1 MMAVRNESPAST
13 PGAAT
18 PPTNPSSV
26 NSSPLPPP
34 NAAAATPEQ
43 AQLQEEYLRAMLRA
57 GAPGQ
62 NPQNPGALRAGEQD
76 PMMQM
81 LSSMMSGM
89 GGEGDPNNPNG
100 LPFNPEELSQQFGLP
115 SWATSMFLGPSKAPP
130 TASELKTLRFWRLLH
145 VIVALATGIYMLF
158 MLNQSVEKFGNNPPA
173 PATVRNP
180 FTIFM
185 MAQILLQ
192 STRIVTAGPAGKRGP
207 GLWYQMLKEL
217 AGDGAIVVFI
227 LGCAS
232 WWYGGL

>member
-1 MMAVRNESPAST
+1 
-13 PGAAT
+13 
-18 PPTNPSSV
+18 
-26 NSSPLPPP
+26 
-34 NAAAATPEQ
+34 
-43 AQLQEEYLRAMLRA
+43 MLRA

-62 NPQNPGALRAGEQD
+62 TPPNPGAPGAGQQD

-89 GGEGDPNNPNG
+89 GSEGDPNNPNG
-100 LPFNPEELSQQFGLP
+100 IPFNPEELSQQFGLP
-115 SWATSMFLGPSKAPP
+115 SWATSMFLGSTKAPP
-130 TASELKTLRFWRLLH
+130 TPTELKTLRIWRLLH
-145 VIVALATGIYMLF
+145 ILVALTTGIYMLF
-158 MLNQSVEKFGNNPPA
+158 MLAQSVEKFGRDPPPPA
-173 PATVRNP
+173 TIRSP

-192 STRIVTAGPAGKRGP
+192 STRLVTAGSAGKSGL